1 MELKGKAE
9 TEKDRVQPKSG
20 FGIGL
25 QKCIN
30 VSVLASWLHAK
41 IDYTNIQIY
50 LHLMAF
56 HITYNFVPSFKF
68 QNYILQ
74 HCRNVTTTPITAM
87 GCRQC
92 LPQLKGKHCRKPHCR
107 NGVVDTFGH

>member
-20 FGIGL
+20 FGIGS

-30 VSVLASWLHAK
+30 VSVLAAWPNIFFCVCAK

-50 LHLMAF
+50 LDLMAF
-56 HITYNFVPSFKF
+56 HVPYNFAPSFEF
-68 QNYILQ
+68 Q
-74 HCRNVTTTPITAM
+74 
-87 GCRQC
+87 
-92 LPQLKGKHCRKPHCR
+92 
-107 NGVVDTFGH
+107 